1 MGAHTDFIAHAQSYY
16 NYWKTLPQLLQS
28 GCALAHRCPARMRF
42 YARKMDQIKNNGPQF
57 ARAPASHGLCLPL
70 ARGKYIKKL
79 T

>member
-1 MGAHTDFIAHAQSYY
+1 MGAHTEVNAHARIVLQM
-16 NYWKTLPQLLQS
+16 KTLPQLLQS

-57 ARAPASHGLCLPL
+57 ARTRITGSVYRWREGN
-70 ARGKYIKKL
+70 